1 MGYKWGRKKKGIY
14 VRYISQEDRRRS
26 SFFEQK
32 LRNIGK
38 EQCKKNGYGE
48 GRRKIGF
55 EFLTRKKI

>member
-1 MGYKWGRKKKGIY
+1 MVAY
-14 VRYISQEDRRRS
+14 VEDRRRS

-32 LRNIGK
+32 LRNIEK